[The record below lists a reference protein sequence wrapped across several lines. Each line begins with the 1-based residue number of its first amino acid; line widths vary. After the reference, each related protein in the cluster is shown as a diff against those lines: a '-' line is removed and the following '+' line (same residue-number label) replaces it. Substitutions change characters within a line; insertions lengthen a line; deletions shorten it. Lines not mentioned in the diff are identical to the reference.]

1 MFSNLSFYLVLKG
14 DGFKGKSFHCFG
26 NDGAIPTPSRQ
37 SSSEAIRD
45 LTLSPSA
52 VLSWA
57 YGPQGRVSAADTV
70 TVTSPG
76 GSKA

>member
-1 MFSNLSFYLVLKG
+1 MDFRANHLIIFGMMEQYPYLQNNLPLK
-14 DGFKGKSFHCFG
+14 
-26 NDGAIPTPSRQ
+26 PL
-37 SSSEAIRD
+37 D

-57 YGPQGRVSAADTV
+57 CRPQGTVSAADTV